1 MMIKEQAV
9 LVMESRGV
17 TPGTRSFQFSDAWS
31 RLYQVG
37 EYFVD
42 LMYQPGDNAKLH
54 GQVLRTDG
62 KTERFAGEAH
72 LETSSQG
79 LSEDGQFDLPIKSE
93 GEQSLKLNLN
103 SKVVEVNGLSFL
115 KATMW

>member
-1 MMIKEQAV
+1 MPEQAL

-17 TPGTRSFQFSDAWS
+17 TPGTRSFQFSDAWN

-54 GQVLRTDG
+54 GQVIRSDG
-62 KTERFAGEAH
+62 KTESFTGEVS
-72 LETSSQG
+72 LDVDSQS
-79 LSEDGQFDLPIKSE
+79 LSGDGQFDLAVKAE
-93 GEQSLKLNLN
+93 GEHSLKINLN

>member
-1 MMIKEQAV
+1 MNDQAI

-54 GQVLRTDG
+54 GQILRTDG
-62 KTERFAGEAH
+62 QAESFNGEVSWN
-72 LETSSQG
+72 TDSQV
-79 LSEDGQFDLPIKSE
+79 LNQDGQFDIPIKTE

-103 SKVVEVNGLSFL
+103 SKIVEVNGLSFL